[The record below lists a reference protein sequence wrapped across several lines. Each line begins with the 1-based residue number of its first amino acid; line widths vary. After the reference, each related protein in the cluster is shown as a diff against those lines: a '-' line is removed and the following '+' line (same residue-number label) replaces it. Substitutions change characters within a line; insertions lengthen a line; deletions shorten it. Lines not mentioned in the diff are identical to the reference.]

1 MPTSD
6 YILCIKKEK
15 NEKSET
21 ISALVFRFN
30 KFSLEDSLKAKKR
43 AKNDDSIKHK
53 SLQLFLR
60 HKLADYH

>member
-1 MPTSD
+1 MRSQKLFLRLYFDLT
-6 YILCIKKEK
+6 
-15 NEKSET
+15 N
-21 ISALVFRFN
+21 FRF
-30 KFSLEDSLKAKKR
+30 EDSPKAKKR